1 MSTEDI
7 NKVVVT
13 LNKGVD
19 VDAFIDEV
27 ISAGN
32 NSPYVPNRA
41 VELYNEKP
49 ESLRNVD
56 FVMTREEADTLS
68 QDPRVR
74 AVRYGTKKENGI
86 ESTLFTLGPNQAYTK
101 RAGGVWQPGN
111 VDMSWG
117 MVATNFRTNQF
128 TSSEIVYY
136 QLPYTLTGYGVDF
149 VIQDTGLQV
158 NHPEFV
164 GPDGQSRVQLVDWY
178 ALTGFSGTMP
188 VNFYTDNE
196 GHGTHVCSSA
206 TGINYG
212 WAREAAIYVMNILG
226 VNANSTIPINVSFNM
241 LRVWHE
247 NKAITSTGYKR
258 PTVVNMSWGYI
269 VPLNYTTGGVY
280 RGVPFSSASSSVG
293 VVNNGFGRI
302 PYVVDSVEADVEDC
316 LDAGVILIGAA
327 GNNSYKIDVPGG
339 IDYDNTINFNV
350 GGTIINN
357 KPYMRGPSPSV
368 DPRIIRVGAV
378 GINIGDTTNPVEQ
391 KADYSNTGPGIAVY
405 APGTNIVGA
414 ISNVFNPYEGMHIY
428 PYNSNF
434 LCDKRSGTSMSAPQV
449 SGIVCNLLQSRPW
462 YDIGRIK
469 KYLMDNATPNRLTQT
484 GASGYSNFTDLQGG
498 PNTYLYNPFQYTKPT
513 VTTDLN
519 AEIYGKL

>member
-1 MSTEDI
+1 
-7 NKVVVT
+7 
-13 LNKGVD
+13 
-19 VDAFIDEV
+19 
-27 ISAGN
+27 
-32 NSPYVPNRA
+32 
-41 VELYNEKP
+41 
-49 ESLRNVD
+49 
-56 FVMTREEADTLS
+56 
-68 QDPRVR
+68 
-74 AVRYGTKKENGI
+74 
-86 ESTLFTLGPNQAYTK
+86 
-101 RAGGVWQPGN
+101 
-111 VDMSWG
+111 
-117 MVATNFRTNQF
+117 
-128 TSSEIVYY
+128 
-136 QLPYTLTGYGVDF
+136 
-149 VIQDTGLQV
+149 
-158 NHPEFV
+158 
-164 GPDGQSRVQLVDWY
+164 
-178 ALTGFSGTMP
+178 
-188 VNFYTDNE
+188 
-196 GHGTHVCSSA
+196 
-206 TGINYG
+206 
-212 WAREAAIYVMNILG
+212 
-226 VNANSTIPINVSFNM
+226 
-241 LRVWHE
+241 
-247 NKAITSTGYKR
+247 
-258 PTVVNMSWGYI
+258 
-269 VPLNYTTGGVY
+269 
-280 RGVPFSSASSSVG
+280 
-293 VVNNGFGRI
+293 
-302 PYVVDSVEADVEDC
+302 
-316 LDAGVILIGAA
+316 
-327 GNNSYKIDVPGG
+327 VPGG